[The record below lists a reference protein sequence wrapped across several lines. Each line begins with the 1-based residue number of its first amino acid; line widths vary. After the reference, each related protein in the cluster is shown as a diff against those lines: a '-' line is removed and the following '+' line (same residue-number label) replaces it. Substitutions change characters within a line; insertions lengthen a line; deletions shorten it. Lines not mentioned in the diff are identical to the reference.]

1 MTKEKK
7 QSRFRFSL
15 RVLIASVTILAV
27 GLGGWIAYSKHRM
40 QNLIELRQQG
50 AIVIVRDRTP
60 QALQAVGISELS
72 PFFDVPTV
80 ELYVTPVGND
90 AFIGNSD
97 TLMSSDIAQKTIIE
111 QASIARSYGAEDLQ
125 LILIDSFDPKWMTF
139 GEDNS
144 LSVIGDSKQ
153 RYMKRL
159 EANQKSG
166 ANINP

>member
-1 MTKEKK
+1 MTNEKK
-7 QSRFRFSL
+7 QSRFRFSIRAL
-15 RVLIASVTILAV
+15 FASVTILAV
-27 GLGGWIAYSKHRM
+27 SLGAWIAYSKHRI
-40 QNLIELRQQG
+40 QGLIELRQQG

-60 QALQAVGISELS
+60 QALQAVGLSELS

-80 ELYVTPVGND
+80 EFYITPVGND
-90 AFIGNSD
+90 AFVGNSD
-97 TLMSSDIAQKTIIE
+97 TLTSRDLAQKTILE

-139 GEDNS
+139 GEENS
-144 LSVIGDSKQ
+144 LSVIGETKQ

-159 EANQKSG
+159 KANQESG